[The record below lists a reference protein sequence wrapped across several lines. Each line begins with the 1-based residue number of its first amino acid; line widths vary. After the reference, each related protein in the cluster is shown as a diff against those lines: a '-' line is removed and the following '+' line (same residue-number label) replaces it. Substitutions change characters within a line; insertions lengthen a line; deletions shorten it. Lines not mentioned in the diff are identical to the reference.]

1 MFCKIFHSNF
11 QHLLIAL
18 MLFSVSIA
26 LAGDKDSTQWKK
38 VCDDFKE
45 CKYVFRENFKDNKYN
60 WPLSNDEK
68 NGMAELSPEGG
79 LHMKTNSKIDFA
91 QWIKLEIQKDEDFD
105 VEGEF
110 NYLGGTSNGYYGLVW
125 GVKDWDNYQYF
136 VINSLGYYNY
146 GVKYEGL
153 NVQSSGDLF
162 SSAIIKGKGE
172 INKLKVKHVGKKIYL
187 TINGEI
193 LESYNYYSISGKR
206 SGALILGAKCD
217 FILKNFIVQK
227 EDDSAGKYATDKK
240 DENFKGNG
248 SGFLLSN
255 KGYVV
260 TNYHVVE
267 NSETFVVEITDE
279 NGKKNYSAEVAVKDA
294 NNDLAILKIID
305 KEYKPST
312 SVMPYV
318 LSQTTADVGTQVFT
332 LGYPMA
338 LTAMGKEV
346 KFTDGKIS
354 AKTGYKG
361 DIGSYQT
368 SVPVQPGNSGGP
380 LFDYEG
386 KLIGVINA
394 KITEADNV
402 SYAIKVASLK
412 NLIELVSEQI
422 DMNNTNDLKNKS
434 TEEKIKV
441 LSKISVLVKT
451 K

>member
-1 MFCKIFHSNF
+1 MFRKKLHSD
-11 QHLLIAL
+11 LLRL
-18 MLFSVSIA
+18 MLA
-26 LAGDKDSTQWKK
+26 LLFLNVTFAKAGDKDSTQWKK
-38 VCDDFKE
+38 ICDDFKD
-45 CKYVFRENFKDNKYN
+45 CKYVFKDNFKDNRNN
-60 WPLSNDEK
+60 WPLSNDAK
-68 NGMAELSPEGG
+68 NGLAELSPEGG
-79 LHMKTNSKIDFA
+79 LHLKTNTKIDFA

-136 VINSLGYYNY
+136 LINSMGYYTY
-146 GVKYEGL
+146 GVRYEGL
-153 NVQSSGDLF
+153 NVQSSGDLI
-162 SSAIIKGKGE
+162 SSAILKGKNE
-172 INKLKVKHVGKKIYL
+172 TNKLKVKHVGKKIYL

-206 SGALILGAKCD
+206 TGALILGSKCD
-217 FILKNFIVQK
+217 VVMKSFLVQK
-227 EDDSAGKYATDKK
+227 EDDTAGKYATDKK

-279 NGKKNYSAEVAVKDA
+279 NGKKNYTAEVAVKDA

-305 KEYKPST
+305 KEYKPSNT
-312 SVMPYV
+312 AIPYV
-318 LSQTTADVGTQVFT
+318 LSQSTADVGTQVFT
-332 LGYPMA
+332 LGFPMA

-386 KLIGVINA
+386 KLIGIINA

-412 NLIELVSEQI
+412 NLIELLSEPI
-422 DMNNTNDLKNKS
+422 DLNNTNDLKNKT

-441 LSKISVLVKT
+441 LTKISVLVKT

>member
-1 MFCKIFHSNF
+1 MLLKKITSIISG
-11 QHLLIAL
+11 IAIC
-18 MLFSVSIA
+18 MLFMNVSISK
-26 LAGDKDSTQWKK
+26 AGDKDSTQWKK
-38 VCDDFKE
+38 ICDDFKD
-45 CKYVFRENFKDNKYN
+45 CKYVFKDNFKDNRNN
-60 WPLSNDEK
+60 WPLSSDEK
-68 NGMAELSPEGG
+68 NGLAEISPEGG
-79 LHMKTNSKIDFA
+79 LHMKTNSKIDLA
-91 QWIKLEIQKDEDFD
+91 QWIKLEIQKDENFD

-110 NYLGGTSNGYYGLVW
+110 SFLGGTSNGYYGLVW

-136 VINSLGYYNY
+136 LINSMGYYTY

-153 NVQSSGDLF
+153 NVQSSGDLH
-162 SSAIIKGKGE
+162 SDAILRGKNE
-172 INKLKVKHVGKKIYL
+172 INKLKVKHVDKKIFL
-187 TINGEI
+187 TINGDI

-206 SGALILGAKCD
+206 AGALISSTKCD
-217 FILKNFIVQK
+217 IVLKNFIVQK
-227 EDDSAGKYATDKK
+227 EDDTAGKYATDKK

-267 NSETFVVEITDE
+267 NSETFVVEINNET
-279 NGKKNYSAEVAVKDA
+279 GKHSYVAEVAKKDA

-305 KEYKPST
+305 KEFKPST
-312 SVMPYV
+312 TPIPYV

-332 LGYPMA
+332 LGFPMA

-394 KITEADNV
+394 KISDADNV

-412 NLIELVSEQI
+412 NLIELLSEPI
-422 DMNNTNDLKNKS
+422 DFSADSDLKTKS
-434 TEEKIKV
+434 IEEKIKV
-441 LSKISVLVKT
+441 LTKISVLVKT

>member
-1 MFCKIFHSNF
+1 MFLKKFTSIFYTIAF
-11 QHLLIAL
+11 CVLLMNVTI
-18 MLFSVSIA
+18 SE
-26 LAGDKDSTQWKK
+26 AGERDSTQWKK
-38 VCDDFKE
+38 ICDDFKD
-45 CKYVFRENFKDNKYN
+45 CKYVFKDYFKDNRNN
-60 WPLSNDEK
+60 WPLSNDPK
-68 NGMAELSPEGG
+68 NGLSEILPEGG
-79 LHMKTNSKIDFA
+79 LHMKTASKIDLA
-91 QWIKLEIQKDEDFD
+91 QWIKVEMQKDENFDF
-105 VEGEF
+105 EGDF
-110 NYLGGTSNGYYGLVW
+110 TFLGGTSNGYYGLIW

-136 VINSLGYYNY
+136 LINSMGYYNY

-153 NVQSSGDLF
+153 NVQNSGDLY
-162 SSAIIKGKGE
+162 SSAILRGKNE
-172 INKLKVKHVGKKIYL
+172 INKLKVKHVDKKIYL

-206 SGALILGAKCD
+206 AGALISSTKCD
-217 FILKNFIVQK
+217 MVLNNFSVQK
-227 EDDSAGKYATDKK
+227 EDDTAGKYATDKK

-267 NSETFVVEITDE
+267 NAETFVVEITNE
-279 NGKKNYSAEVAVKDA
+279 NGKQNFTAEVAVKDA
-294 NNDLAILKIID
+294 NNDLAILKISD
-305 KEYKPST
+305 KEFKPSST
-312 SVMPYV
+312 PIPYIM
-318 LSQTTADVGTQVFT
+318 SQTTVDVGTQVFT

-386 KLIGVINA
+386 KLVGVINA
-394 KITEADNV
+394 KINDADNV

-412 NLIELVSEQI
+412 NLIELLSEPI
-422 DMNNTNDLKNKS
+422 DFGTNNDLKVKT

-441 LSKISVLVKT
+441 LTKFSVLVKT